1 MKKLAFLMVAGLIT
15 SFAIAQKLS
24 EKDVPQPV
32 KTAFQK
38 SYPTAKEVKWDKE
51 GSNYEASFDF
61 NETDYSVLFDAN
73 GSIVETEAEIE
84 ISQLPKSV
92 TEYVTTHYKGQKIKE
107 AAKITDAKGVDTYE
121 AEIKGMDLLFDSKGN
136 FVKQLKN

>member
-1 MKKLAFLMVAGLIT
+1 MKKLAFLMVASLIT

-51 GSNYEASFDF
+51 GSDYEASFDF